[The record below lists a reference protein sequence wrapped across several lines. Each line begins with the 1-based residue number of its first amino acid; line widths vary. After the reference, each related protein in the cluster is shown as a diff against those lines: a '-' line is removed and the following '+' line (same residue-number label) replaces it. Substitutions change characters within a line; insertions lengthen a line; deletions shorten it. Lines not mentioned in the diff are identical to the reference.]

1 MKFSILATLIL
12 LGMVLTIDAIPQ
24 RRRGGG
30 GGRRNGGGRRGD
42 SSEEEGGRCGGPGG
56 PGGRDGLKGPFEAC
70 EDDVSPDD
78 LECGD
83 DQKAMVFPN
92 AACEDLSVGD
102 SFPSKREIRDDNPCV
117 ESEEGDEV
125 TLSGCYLCAE
135 GDRRDKTVANLDS
148 AIDLTI
154 DTTCE
159 EGRRGRDLV
168 PSKDGTCNA

>member
-1 MKFSILATLIL
+1 MKPFLYQLHS
-12 LGMVLTIDAIPQ
+12 G
-24 RRRGGG
+24 
-30 GGRRNGGGRRGD
+30 
-42 SSEEEGGRCGGPGG
+42 
-56 PGGRDGLKGPFEAC
+56 DGLKGPFEAC

-92 AACEDLSVGD
+92 VACDDLSVGD

-117 ESEEGDEV
+117 ESEVHWSLYLPKYFCFQFSINFHWNIQEGDEV